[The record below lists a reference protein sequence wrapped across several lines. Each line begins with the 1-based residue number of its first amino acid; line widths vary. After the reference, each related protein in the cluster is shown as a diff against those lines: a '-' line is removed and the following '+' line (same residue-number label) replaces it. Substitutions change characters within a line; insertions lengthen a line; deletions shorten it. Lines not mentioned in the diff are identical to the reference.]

1 MRNFS
6 YDLSV
11 VDTVTKHLV
20 RDNFVVL
27 GGLELINDWHQHF
40 TGIEYNY
47 FITSAF
53 HRNSAIIS

>member
-27 GGLELINDWHQHF
+27 GGLELISD
-40 TGIEYNY
+40 
-47 FITSAF
+47 
-53 HRNSAIIS
+53 

>member
-1 MRNFS
+1 MKRKSEGSSACGVERLLKIPAILCATFS

-27 GGLELINDWHQHF
+27 GGLELISD
-40 TGIEYNY
+40 
-47 FITSAF
+47 
-53 HRNSAIIS
+53 

>member
-1 MRNFS
+1 MKGKSEGSSTCGEERLLKIPGILCATLS

-27 GGLELINDWHQHF
+27 GGLELIND
-40 TGIEYNY
+40 
-47 FITSAF
+47 
-53 HRNSAIIS
+53 

>member
-1 MRNFS
+1 MKGKSEGSSTCGVERLLKITGILCATFS

-27 GGLELINDWHQHF
+27 GGLELIND
-40 TGIEYNY
+40 
-47 FITSAF
+47 
-53 HRNSAIIS
+53 